1 MVSQVDRKLRTRK
14 ALMDSALAL
23 VAEGNHYSSLS
34 LREVAKR
41 AGVVPN
47 AFYRHFKDLDELGL
61 ALADEFGL
69 LLRQIMR
76 QARLQGLAADS
87 MISDSVSFYIEHVQK
102 EPALFRFMAQSLTGG
117 SPAMREAMRNEMG
130 HFAKEMVMDLS
141 RLGILTHISAVDMD
155 MLGHLVIQTVFG
167 TTTEVLDLPE
177 SSANMIAAIRER
189 AIKQVRLIFLGASGW
204 DTQSEKQKKQDEKA
218 KRKEKKPKPDKAEK
232 PKVSKKAKKESSTK
246 NS

>member
-23 VAEGNHYSSLS
+23 VAEGSHYSSLS

-76 QARLQGLAADS
+76 QARLQGLAADR
-87 MISDSVSFYIEHVQK
+87 MISDSVNFYIEHVQK
-102 EPALFRFMAQSLTGG
+102 EPALFRFMAQSITGG
-117 SPAMREAMRNEMG
+117 SPAMREAMRNELG

-141 RLGILTHISAVDMD
+141 RLGILTHTSGIDMD
-155 MLGHLVIQTVFG
+155 MLGHLVIHTVSG
-167 TTTEVLDLPE
+167 TTTEILDLPA
-177 SSANMIAAIRER
+177 SNASMIAAIRER
-189 AIKQVRLIFLGASGW
+189 TIKQVFLGAHDW
-204 DTQSEKQKKQDEKA
+204 DAESEKQKKHEDKA
-218 KRKEKKPKPDKAEK
+218 NRKRKK
-232 PKVSKKAKKESSTK
+232 SKSE
-246 NS
+246 

>member
-23 VAEGNHYSSLS
+23 VAEGRHYSSLS
-34 LREVAKR
+34 LREVSKR

-87 MISDSVSFYIEHVQK
+87 IISDSVNFYIEHVQK
-102 EPALFRFMAQSLTGG
+102 EPELFRFMAQSITGG
-117 SPAMREAMRNEMG
+117 SPAMREAMRNELG
-130 HFAKEMVMDLS
+130 HFAKEMIMDLS
-141 RLGILTHISAVDMD
+141 RLGILTHISGIDMD

-167 TTTEVLDLPE
+167 TTTEVLDLPA

-189 AIKQVRLIFLGASGW
+189 TIKQVRLIFLGANDW
-204 DTQSEKQKKQDEKA
+204 DAESEKQKKHEDKA
-218 KRKEKKPKPDKAEK
+218 NRKKKKPKSA
-232 PKVSKKAKKESSTK
+232 
-246 NS
+246 

>member
-23 VAEGNHYSSLS
+23 VAEGSHYSSLS

-76 QARLQGLAADS
+76 QARLQGLAADR
-87 MISDSVSFYIEHVQK
+87 MISDSVNFYIEHVQK
-102 EPALFRFMAQSLTGG
+102 EPALFRFMAQSITGG
-117 SPAMREAMRNEMG
+117 SPAMREAMRNELG

-141 RLGILTHISAVDMD
+141 RLGILTHTSGIDMD
-155 MLGHLVIQTVFG
+155 MLGHLVIHTVSG
-167 TTTEVLDLPE
+167 TTTEILDLPA
-177 SSANMIAAIRER
+177 SNASMIAAIRER
-189 AIKQVRLIFLGASGW
+189 TIKQVRLIFLGANDW
-204 DTQSEKQKKQDEKA
+204 DAESEKQKKHEDKA
-218 KRKEKKPKPDKAEK
+218 NRKRKK
-232 PKVSKKAKKESSTK
+232 SKSE
-246 NS
+246 

>member
-23 VAEGNHYSSLS
+23 VGEGNHYSSLS

-69 LLRQIMR
+69 LLRQLMR
-76 QARLQGLAADS
+76 QARLQGLAADR
-87 MISDSVSFYIEHVQK
+87 MISDSVDFYVDHVLK

-117 SPAMREAMRNEMG
+117 SPAMRQAIRNELG
-130 HFAKEMVMDLS
+130 YFANEMVMDLN
-141 RLGILTHISAVDMD
+141 RLGILTHINSVDMD
-155 MLGHLVIQTVFG
+155 MLGHLVINTVSS
-167 TTTEVLDLPE
+167 TTTEVLDLPDGSE
-177 SSANMIAAIRER
+177 NLITAIRER
-189 AIKQVRLIFLGASGW
+189 TIKQIRLIFLGASGW
-204 DTQSEKQKKQDEKA
+204 EVESEKRQKQEEKA
-218 KRKEKKPKPDKAEK
+218 KRKKPKADKKKKSK
-232 PKVSKKAKKESSTK
+232 PEADD
-246 NS
+246 

>member
-1 MVSQVDRKLRTRK
+1 MVSQIDRKLRTRK

-23 VAEGNHYSSLS
+23 VAEGNNYSSLS

-87 MISDSVSFYIEHVQK
+87 MISDSVKFYIEHVQK
-102 EPALFRFMAQSLTGG
+102 EPALFRFMAQSGTGG
-117 SPAMREAMRNEMG
+117 SPAMREAMRNEKG

-141 RLGILTHISAVDMD
+141 RLGILTHISAADMD
-155 MLGHLVIQTVFG
+155 MLGHLAIHTVFG
-167 TTTEVLDLPE
+167 TTSEVLDLPE
-177 SSANMIAAIRER
+177 SSSNMIEAIQER
-189 AIKQVRLIFLGASGW
+189 AIKQMRLIFLGASIW
-204 DTQSEKQKKQDEKA
+204 DAENASQRKSKER
-218 KRKEKKPKPDKAEK
+218 RKEKKPKSDKGIK
-232 PKVSKKAKKESSTK
+232 PRASKKPFKEKSSQ
-246 NS
+246 

>member
-1 MVSQVDRKLRTRK
+1 
-14 ALMDSALAL
+14 MDSALAL

-87 MISDSVSFYIEHVQK
+87 MISDSVNFYIEHVLK
-102 EPALFRFMAQSLTGG
+102 EPALFRFMAQSVTGG

-177 SSANMIAAIRER
+177 SSSNMIEAIRER

-204 DTQSEKQKKQDEKA
+204 NTESEKRNKQEEKS
-218 KRKEKKPKPDKAEK
+218 KRKEKKPKVEK
-232 PKVSKKAKKESSTK
+232 PVKKQKPERTATNKK
-246 NS
+246 

>member
-1 MVSQVDRKLRTRK
+1 MKYNRLMYGKGMVSQVDRKLRTRK

-23 VAEGNHYSSLS
+23 VAEGSHYSSLS

-61 ALADEFGL
+61 ALADQLGL

-87 MISDSVSFYIEHVQK
+87 MISDSVNFYIEHVQK
-102 EPALFRFMAQSLTGG
+102 DPALFRFMAQSITGG
-117 SPAMREAMRNEMG
+117 SRAMREAMRNELG
-130 HFAKEMVMDLS
+130 HFAKEMVMDMS
-141 RLGILTHISAVDMD
+141 RLGMLTHISAIDMD

-177 SSANMIAAIRER
+177 SSANMIEAIRER
-189 AIKQVRLIFLGASGW
+189 TIKQGRLIFLGASVW
-204 DTQSEKQKKQDEKA
+204 DTKSEKQKKLEDKA
-218 KRKEKKPKPDKAEK
+218 NRKKKKPKSE
-232 PKVSKKAKKESSTK
+232 
-246 NS
+246 

>member
-23 VAEGNHYSSLS
+23 VAEGSHYSSLS

-61 ALADEFGL
+61 ALADQLGL

-87 MISDSVSFYIEHVQK
+87 MISDSVNFYIEHVQK
-102 EPALFRFMAQSLTGG
+102 DPALFRFMAQSITGG
-117 SPAMREAMRNEMG
+117 SPAMREAMRNELG
-130 HFAKEMVMDLS
+130 HFAKEMVMDMS
-141 RLGILTHISAVDMD
+141 RLGMLTHISAIDMD

-177 SSANMIAAIRER
+177 SSANMIEAIRER
-189 AIKQVRLIFLGASGW
+189 TIKQGRLIFLGASVW
-204 DTQSEKQKKQDEKA
+204 DTKSEKQKKLEDKA
-218 KRKEKKPKPDKAEK
+218 NRKKKKPKSE
-232 PKVSKKAKKESSTK
+232 
-246 NS
+246 

>member
-1 MVSQVDRKLRTRK
+1 MKYNRLMYGKGMVSQVDRKLRTRK

-23 VAEGNHYSSLS
+23 VAEGSHYSSLS

-61 ALADEFGL
+61 ALADQLGL

-87 MISDSVSFYIEHVQK
+87 MISDSVNFYIEHVQK
-102 EPALFRFMAQSLTGG
+102 DPALFRFMAQSITGG
-117 SPAMREAMRNEMG
+117 SPAMREAMRNELG
-130 HFAKEMVMDLS
+130 HFAKEMVMDMS
-141 RLGILTHISAVDMD
+141 RLGMLTHISAIDMD

-177 SSANMIAAIRER
+177 SSANMIEAIRER
-189 AIKQVRLIFLGASGW
+189 TIKQGRLIFLGASVW
-204 DTQSEKQKKQDEKA
+204 DTKSEKQKKLEDKA
-218 KRKEKKPKPDKAEK
+218 NRKKKKPKSE
-232 PKVSKKAKKESSTK
+232 
-246 NS
+246 

>member
-23 VAEGNHYSSLS
+23 VSEGSNYSSLS

-76 QARLQGLAADS
+76 QARLQGLAAAS
-87 MISDSVSFYIEHVQK
+87 MISDSVNFYIEHVQK
-102 EPALFRFMAQSLTGG
+102 EPALFRFMAQSVTGG

-141 RLGILTHISAVDMD
+141 RLGILPSLSAADMD
-155 MLGHLVIQTVFG
+155 VLSHLVIQTVFG
-167 TTTEVLDLPE
+167 TTTEVVDLPPNSE
-177 SSANMIAAIRER
+177 SMIAAIRDR
-189 AIKQVRLIFLGASGW
+189 CIKQVRLIFLGAAGW
-204 DTQSEKQKKQDEKA
+204 DTESEKQNKGKA
-218 KRKEKKPKPDKAEK
+218 KRKEKKPKVEKADKKVKTERAET
-232 PKVSKKAKKESSTK
+232 KKK
-246 NS
+246 

>member
-14 ALMDSALAL
+14 ALMGSALAL
-23 VAEGNHYSSLS
+23 VAEGSHYSSLS

-87 MISDSVSFYIEHVQK
+87 MISDSVNFYIEHVQK
-102 EPALFRFMAQSLTGG
+102 DPALFRFMAQSITGG
-117 SPAMREAMRNEMG
+117 SPAMREAMRNELW
-130 HFAKEMVMDLS
+130 HFAKEMVMDMN
-141 RLGILTHISAVDMD
+141 RLGILTHISSIDMD

-167 TTTEVLDLPE
+167 TTTEILDLPE
-177 SSANMIAAIRER
+177 SGDNMIEAIRER
-189 AIKQVRLIFLGASGW
+189 TIKQVRLIFLGASGW
-204 DTQSEKQKKQDEKA
+204 DTQSEKDKKQKDKA
-218 KRKEKKPKPDKAEK
+218 KRKT
-232 PKVSKKAKKESSTK
+232 KKAKSE
-246 NS
+246 

>member
-23 VAEGNHYSSLS
+23 VAGGSHYSSLS

-87 MISDSVSFYIEHVQK
+87 IISDSVNFYIEHVQK
-102 EPALFRFMAQSLTGG
+102 EPALFRFMAQSVTGG
-117 SPAMREAMRNEMG
+117 SPAMREAIRNEMG
-130 HFAKEMVMDLS
+130 YFAKEMVMDLS
-141 RLGILTHISAVDMD
+141 RLGILTHISATDMD

-189 AIKQVRLIFLGASGW
+189 AIKQVRLIFLGAGSW
-204 DTQSEKQKKQDEKA
+204 LTESDRQKKTKD
-218 KRKEKKPKPDKAEK
+218 KRKEKKPKLEKAERAA
-232 PKVSKKAKKESSTK
+232 PKKKS
-246 NS
+246 

>member
-1 MVSQVDRKLRTRK
+1 MNGKGMVSQVDRKLRTRK

-23 VAEGNHYSSLS
+23 VAEGSHYSSLS

-61 ALADEFGL
+61 ALADQLGL

-87 MISDSVSFYIEHVQK
+87 MISDSVNFYIEHVQK
-102 EPALFRFMAQSLTGG
+102 DPALFRFMAQSITGG
-117 SPAMREAMRNEMG
+117 SPAMREAMRNELG
-130 HFAKEMVMDLS
+130 HFAKEMVMDMS
-141 RLGILTHISAVDMD
+141 RLGMLTHISGLDMD

-177 SSANMIAAIRER
+177 SSANMIEAIRER
-189 AIKQVRLIFLGASGW
+189 TIKQGRLIFLGASVW
-204 DTQSEKQKKQDEKA
+204 DTKSEKQKKLEDKA
-218 KRKEKKPKPDKAEK
+218 NRKKKKP
-232 PKVSKKAKKESSTK
+232 
-246 NS
+246 